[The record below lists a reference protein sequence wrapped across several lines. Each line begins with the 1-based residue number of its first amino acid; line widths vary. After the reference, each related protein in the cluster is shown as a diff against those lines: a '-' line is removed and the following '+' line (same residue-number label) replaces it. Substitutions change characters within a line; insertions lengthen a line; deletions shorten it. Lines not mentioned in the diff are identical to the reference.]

1 MPSDRAVK
9 IVDNRLI
16 LNVEPVRKYPVLRS
30 DNSIS
35 LYVNG
40 QLQKEPVIISNAEE
54 IRFEIAEEKQSKLID
69 IEVTPDKLKVYLTV
83 NRLQKRRLRPVIIK
97 DPSRIGDF
105 LITTKEDIVTSH
117 DPVKPEDVY
126 GKLAEL
132 GIQYGLSADA
142 IEHAIENPGEKV
154 LIAEGLAPADCID
167 EEIEYLFQEE
177 EAKVNQENLAELAS
191 SADKIDYFGFRKTY
205 SVQLG
210 QILAVKKP
218 ARHGKPG
225 INVFGEEIPVREPR
239 TIEWK
244 IGNGVK
250 IINDKAVAVIMGRP
264 VVEKGRLFV
273 YNIYEVENDVDISV
287 GSIDYNGDVV
297 VNGDVCDN
305 YSVKATGDIRV
316 GRNVSNAYME
326 AAGSILVDGN
336 IISSKIIAGGAS
348 ASQQALEKGLRT
360 LYNIFIEVEDSAAA
374 LKKEELFRNLSERE
388 VIYGLLETKYKDTP
402 VIINELFAYQQ
413 KLETDDQL
421 SDLTSV
427 LNELKIFVDGKKH
440 SIDLKQLGVLTRK
453 VGRLSSFYSKI
464 DNPEASIYANYI
476 QNSFVEATGDIIV
489 KGKGAYNSI
498 LEAGGSVKIV
508 GLPGVFRG
516 GRIKA
521 SKGVVVR
528 ELGSIGGS
536 RVDVQVDADGR
547 ISAEKVYDNVFINIG
562 GRLLKLNKEMR
573 NINARL
579 DQNGQIVF

>member
-1 MPSDRAVK
+1 MEVST
-9 IVDNRLI
+9 I
-16 LNVEPVRKYPVLRS
+16 
-30 DNSIS
+30 SI
-35 LYVNG
+35 
-40 QLQKEPVIISNAEE
+40 Q
-54 IRFEIAEEKQSKLID
+54 D
-69 IEVTPDKLKVYLTV
+69 T
-83 NRLQKRRLRPVIIK
+83 
-97 DPSRIGDF
+97 
-105 LITTKEDIVTSH
+105 
-117 DPVKPEDVY
+117 
-126 GKLAEL
+126 
-132 GIQYGLSADA
+132 
-142 IEHAIENPGEKV
+142 
-154 LIAEGLAPADCID
+154 
-167 EEIEYLFQEE
+167 
-177 EAKVNQENLAELAS
+177 
-191 SADKIDYFGFRKTY
+191 
-205 SVQLG
+205 
-210 QILAVKKP
+210 
-218 ARHGKPG
+218 
-225 INVFGEEIPVREPR
+225 
-239 TIEWK
+239 
-244 IGNGVK
+244 
-250 IINDKAVAVIMGRP
+250 
-264 VVEKGRLFV
+264 LFV

-516 GRIKA
+516 G
-521 SKGVVVR
+521 
-528 ELGSIGGS
+528 
-536 RVDVQVDADGR
+536 AD
-547 ISAEKVYDNVFINIG
+547 
-562 GRLLKLNKEMR
+562 
-573 NINARL
+573 
-579 DQNGQIVF
+579 QGQ